1 MQTAEAAALHMSNFT
16 YFGMPQYDVIHVAK
30 HSGGVSSKVEQEE
43 DRTEKETRNADP
55 SRAFLNFSVRASAS
69 DPGRLVRDKLKWS
82 PLTKQERLDQ
92 CLARQTAITIT
103 DKRGRTYTK
112 KATIRKDAITHFDLI
127 ISGSHDTL
135 HTLLMDDLKDMK
147 SGKAQRPERISK
159 WAADNYRW
167 LAERAGGAENI
178 ITFNVHLDETTPHIQ
193 ATICPMYN
201 GRLNQKGFFDGPEG
215 LKQLRTDHAEKVG
228 SKYRL
233 ERGVEGSKAEHQSI
247 RDFYR
252 AMKRYELRNQ
262 TMADISKIGFS
273 EADYRA
279 ITRDTDNPIPSI
291 DTVPTPPL
299 NPFQHEQWVKDIN
312 DKLARQMAAKEE
324 AVAKKAAE
332 KMATKAAA
340 ALREADS
347 QTKAAIM
354 KATNL
359 QTENS
364 QLKGQL
370 KISNLL
376 RACADWAV
384 QVISGTAAVRK
395 LAEAFNKLCNAT
407 GANKGN
413 SAKEI
418 IRKRKIEAQRVSF
431 DCMGR
436 LAEGQLDKLGMLL
449 DQIACN
455 LKQQGKEVKL

>member
-1 MQTAEAAALHMSNFT
+1 
-16 YFGMPQYDVIHVAK
+16 MPHYDVIHVEK

-69 DPGRLVRDKLKWS
+69 DPDRLVRDKLKWS

-92 CLARQTAITIT
+92 CLAKQKEITIT

-112 KATIRKDAITHFDLI
+112 KATIRKDAITHIDLI

-135 HTLLMDDLKDMK
+135 QKMLMDDLQDMK
-147 SGKAQRPERISK
+147 TGKSKRPERIIK

-167 LAERAGGAENI
+167 LAGRAGGAENI

-215 LKQLRTDHAEKVG
+215 LKQLRSDHAEKIG
-228 SKYRL
+228 SKYGL
-233 ERGVEGSKAEHQSI
+233 QRGVEGSKAEHQAI

-252 AMKRYELRNQ
+252 EMKRYDLKNQ
-262 TMADISKIGFS
+262 AMADFTRIKFT

-279 ITRDTDNPIPSI
+279 ISRDTDNPIPSI

-299 NPFQHEQWVKDIN
+299 NPFQHEQWVKDVN
-312 DKLARQMAAKEE
+312 NKLARQMAAKEE
-324 AVAKKAAE
+324 ALAKKAAE

-340 ALREADS
+340 VLREADS
-347 QTKAAIM
+347 HTKAAVM

-384 QVISGTAAVRK
+384 QVIKGTAAISK
-395 LAEAFNKLCNAT
+395 LTEAFQKLCYGT
-407 GANKGN
+407 GANKGY

-418 IRKRKIEAQRVSF
+418 IQKRKIEAQKVSVE
-431 DCMGR
+431 CMGR
-436 LAEGQLDKLGMLL
+436 LTEGQHDKLDKLL
-449 DQIACN
+449 DQIASN
-455 LKQQGKEVKL
+455 LKQQGKKIKI